1 MLWNRYHEPTVWH
14 ICTDCLS
21 CHINTTGNST
31 VGLLVQTDPAGS
43 GHTHMRGNPMAS
55 TQVNDV
61 SAVKLRAWR
70 VLTMLASL
78 VAVIVGLV
86 AIFMSAA

>member
-1 MLWNRYHEPTVWH
+1 
-14 ICTDCLS
+14 
-21 CHINTTGNST
+21 
-31 VGLLVQTDPAGS
+31 
-43 GHTHMRGNPMAS
+43 MAS

>member
-1 MLWNRYHEPTVWH
+1 MCNRYHDRRCGSDITSV
-14 ICTDCLS
+14 S
-21 CHINTTGNST
+21 CVTLITLVTESAM
-31 VGLLVQTDPAGS
+31 LLVWPTIRIGR
-43 GHTHMRGNPMAS
+43 TWTRGNPMAAS
-55 TQVNDV
+55 QVNDV
-61 SAVKLRAWR
+61 SAVKLRLWR

>member
-1 MLWNRYHEPTVWH
+1 MWH
-14 ICTDCLS
+14 TRIDCLL
-21 CHINTTGNST
+21 CHINNTGNST
-31 VGLLVQTDPAGS
+31 VSLLVQTDPAGS